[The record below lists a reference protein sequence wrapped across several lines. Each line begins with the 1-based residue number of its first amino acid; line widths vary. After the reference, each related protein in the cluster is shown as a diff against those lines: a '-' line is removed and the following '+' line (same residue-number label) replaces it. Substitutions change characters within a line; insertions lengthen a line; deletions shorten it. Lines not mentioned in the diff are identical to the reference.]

1 MAASYKPSSPYFTT
15 GKFGNFLDVL
25 EYRSIPSQA
34 SDTIYIVDKIY
45 EYRPDM
51 LANDLYNDPALWWVF
66 TVRNPDV
73 IADPIFDFVAG
84 KAIYIPTQQTLTNAL
99 GI

>member
-1 MAASYKPSSPYFTT
+1 MATYKPSSPYYAT

-25 EYRSIPSQA
+25 EYRSIPRQV
-34 SDTIYIVDKIY
+34 SDTIYVIDKIY

-66 TVRNPDV
+66 AVRNPN
-73 IADPIFDFVAG
+73 ALSDPIFDFVAG
-84 KAIYIPTQQTLTNAL
+84 NSIYIPTQQTINNAL
-99 GI
+99 GL